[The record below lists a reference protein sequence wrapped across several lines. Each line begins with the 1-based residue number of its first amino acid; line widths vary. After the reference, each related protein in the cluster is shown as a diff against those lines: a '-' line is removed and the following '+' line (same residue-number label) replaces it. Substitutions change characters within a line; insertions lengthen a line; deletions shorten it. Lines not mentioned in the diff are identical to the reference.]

1 MRPKIVPI
9 VLLLIVIAI
18 VGISNHSRKKSKLP
32 LIDPISVSSSA
43 TMAEK
48 LTAIDHWLL
57 ALSKK
62 RKFNGAIL
70 ISKDNKPDLMK
81 TYGYQDLE
89 REKLLTHQSSFR
101 LGSVSKQ
108 FTAMALMILN
118 NQGKLKYDDSVQ
130 KYLPSFPYRD
140 VSIRHLL
147 THTSGIADYMNLALK
162 EYFSLFTK
170 IGFYMNQSMVNL
182 FYNGEPSEYKDHYT
196 ILTSNDV
203 LNMVGKYSE
212 KRLFL
217 AGEKY
222 VYSNT
227 GYVILSLV
235 VEAVSG
241 QTFESFLDKEI
252 FVPLN
257 MENSSF
263 WNLFTKQ
270 GKLSNRVQGTNGK
283 RLNDYSW
290 MDGVSGDGSVFLS
303 IEDFLK
309 WDRALKNHTL
319 ISRSKFDKALVPFV
333 SSKGDTTFYGF
344 GWSLSKEGTSI
355 SHGGSWLGAV
365 TYIYRKLDTDAMFVL
380 LESSTSKYS
389 YAIRKEIQRVLNKTE
404 PHMFSWDQIVVPNF

>member
-1 MRPKIVPI
+1 MRPRIVPM
-9 VLLLIVIAI
+9 VLLLMVISI

-81 TYGYQDLE
+81 TYGYQDFK

-118 NQGKLKYDDSVQ
+118 NQGKLQYDDSVQ
-130 KYLPSFPYRD
+130 KYLPSFPYHD

-203 LNMVGKYSE
+203 LNMIGKYSE

-235 VEAVSG
+235 VEAISG
-241 QTFESFLDKEI
+241 QTFESFLDREI

-263 WNLFTKQ
+263 WNLFTKP
-270 GKLSNRVQGTNGK
+270 GKLSNRVQGTNRK

-319 ISRSKFDKALVPFV
+319 IPRSKFDKALVPFV

-404 PHMFSWDQIVVPNF
+404 PHMFSWEQIVVPNF

>member
-1 MRPKIVPI
+1 MRPRIVPI
-9 VLLLIVIAI
+9 ILLFMVIAI
-18 VGISNHSRKKSKLP
+18 VGISNHSRKKSKLE

-43 TMAEK
+43 TMEEK
-48 LTAIDHWLL
+48 LRSIDRRLL

-62 RKFNGAIL
+62 KRFNGAIL
-70 ISKDNKPDLMK
+70 VSKDNKPDLMK
-81 TYGYQDLE
+81 TYGYQDFK

-108 FTAMALMILN
+108 FTAMAIMILN

-130 KYLPSFPYRD
+130 KYLPSFPYSD
-140 VSIRHLL
+140 VSILHLL

-182 FYNGEPSEYKDHYT
+182 FYDGEPSEYKDHYT

-203 LNMVGKYSE
+203 LNMIGKYRE
-212 KRLFL
+212 RRLFL

-263 WNLFTKQ
+263 WNLFTLP
-270 GKLSNRVQGTNGK
+270 GKLSNRVEGTNGK

-309 WDRALKNHTL
+309 WDKALKNHTL
-319 ISRSKFDKALVPFV
+319 IPRSKFDKALVPFV

-380 LESSTSKYS
+380 LESSASKYS

-404 PHMFSWDQIVVPNF
+404 PQMFLWEQIVVPNF

>member
-1 MRPKIVPI
+1 MRPRIVPI

-18 VGISNHSRKKSKLP
+18 VGISNHSTKKSKLP

-81 TYGYQDLE
+81 TYGYQDFK

-118 NQGKLKYDDSVQ
+118 NQGKLQYDDSVQ
-130 KYLPSFPYRD
+130 KYLPSFPYHD

-196 ILTSNDV
+196 ILTSKDV

-217 AGEKY
+217 AGGKY

-241 QTFESFLDKEI
+241 QTFESFLDREI

-263 WNLFTKQ
+263 WNLFTKP
-270 GKLSNRVQGTNGK
+270 GKISNRVQGTNGK

-319 ISRSKFDKALVPFV
+319 IPRSKFDKGLVPFV

-344 GWSLSKEGTSI
+344 GWSLSKEGTSM

-404 PHMFSWDQIVVPNF
+404 PHMFSWDQKVVPNF

>member
-1 MRPKIVPI
+1 MRYRIVPI
-9 VLLLIVIAI
+9 VLLFIIITI
-18 VGISNHSRKKSKLP
+18 VGTSNYSSKKSKLP

-43 TMAEK
+43 TMSEK
-48 LTAIDHWLL
+48 LRSIDRWLL

-70 ISKDNKPDLMK
+70 ISKDNKPGLMK
-81 TYGYQDLE
+81 TYGYQDFE
-89 REKLLTHQSSFR
+89 REKHLTHQSSFR

-118 NQGKLKYDDSVQ
+118 NQGKLKYDEPVQ
-130 KYLPSFPYRD
+130 KYLPSFPYHD

-147 THTSGIADYMNLALK
+147 THTSGIADYMDLALK
-162 EYFSLFTK
+162 EYFSLFAK
-170 IGFYMNQSMVNL
+170 IEFYMNQSMVNL
-182 FYNGEPSEYKDHYT
+182 FYNGMPSEYKNHYT
-196 ILTSNDV
+196 ILTSEDV
-203 LNMVGKYSE
+203 LNMVGKYRE

-217 AGEKY
+217 SGEKY
-222 VYSNT
+222 LYSNT

-252 FVPLN
+252 FIPLD

-263 WNLFTKQ
+263 WNLFTKPD
-270 GKLSNRVQGTNGK
+270 KLSNRVQGTNGK

-290 MDGVSGDGSVFLS
+290 MDGVSGDGAVFLS

-309 WDRALKNHTL
+309 WDKALKKNSL
-319 ISRSKFDKALVPFV
+319 VPQSEFDKALVPFI
-333 SSKGDTTFYGF
+333 SSKGDTTYYGF
-344 GWSLSKEGTSI
+344 GWSLSKKGTSI

-404 PHMFSWDQIVVPNF
+404 PHMFLWDQIVVPNF

>member
-1 MRPKIVPI
+1 MRPRTLPI

-18 VGISNHSRKKSKLP
+18 VGISNHSTKKSKLP

-48 LTAIDHWLL
+48 LTAIDYWLL

-81 TYGYQDLE
+81 TYGYQDME

-130 KYLPSFPYRD
+130 KYLPSFPYSD
-140 VSIRHLL
+140 VRIRHLL

-217 AGEKY
+217 AGGKY

-241 QTFESFLDKEI
+241 QTFESFLDREI

-263 WNLFTKQ
+263 WNLFTKP

-303 IEDFLK
+303 IEDCLK

-319 ISRSKFDKALVPFV
+319 IPRSKFNKALVPFV

-344 GWSLSKEGTSI
+344 GWSLSKQGTSI

-404 PHMFSWDQIVVPNF
+404 PHMFSWEQIVVPTF

>member
-1 MRPKIVPI
+1 MRPRTLPI

-43 TMAEK
+43 TMEEK
-48 LTAIDHWLL
+48 LRSIDRWLL

-62 RKFNGAIL
+62 KRFNGAIL

-81 TYGYQDLE
+81 AYGYQDFK

-118 NQGKLKYDDSVQ
+118 NEGKLKYDDSVQ

-182 FYNGEPSEYKDHYT
+182 FYDGEPSEYKDHYT

-203 LNMVGKYSE
+203 LNMIGKYRE
-212 KRLFL
+212 RRLFSCF
-217 AGEKY
+217 
-222 VYSNT
+222 SN
-227 GYVILSLV
+227 
-235 VEAVSG
+235 
-241 QTFESFLDKEI
+241 
-252 FVPLN
+252 
-257 MENSSF
+257 
-263 WNLFTKQ
+263 
-270 GKLSNRVQGTNGK
+270 
-283 RLNDYSW
+283 
-290 MDGVSGDGSVFLS
+290 
-303 IEDFLK
+303 
-309 WDRALKNHTL
+309 DR
-319 ISRSKFDKALVPFV
+319 
-333 SSKGDTTFYGF
+333 
-344 GWSLSKEGTSI
+344 
-355 SHGGSWLGAV
+355 
-365 TYIYRKLDTDAMFVL
+365 
-380 LESSTSKYS
+380 
-389 YAIRKEIQRVLNKTE
+389 IR
-404 PHMFSWDQIVVPNF
+404 H

>member
-1 MRPKIVPI
+1 MRPRIVPI

-81 TYGYQDLE
+81 TYGYQDFK

-212 KRLFL
+212 KRLFV
-217 AGEKY
+217 AGGKY

-241 QTFESFLDKEI
+241 QTFESFLDREI

-263 WNLFTKQ
+263 WNLFTKP

-319 ISRSKFDKALVPFV
+319 IPRYKFDKALVPFV

>member
-1 MRPKIVPI
+1 MRPRIVPI

-18 VGISNHSRKKSKLP
+18 VGISNHSTKKSKLP

-89 REKLLTHQSSFR
+89 REKPLTHQSSFR

-130 KYLPSFPYRD
+130 KYLPSFPYSD
-140 VSIRHLL
+140 VSILHLL

-217 AGEKY
+217 AGGKY

-241 QTFESFLDKEI
+241 QTFESFLDREI

-263 WNLFTKQ
+263 WNLFTKP

-303 IEDFLK
+303 IDDFLK

-319 ISRSKFDKALVPFV
+319 IPRSKFDKALVPFV

-344 GWSLSKEGTSI
+344 GWSLSKQGTSI

-404 PHMFSWDQIVVPNF
+404 PHMFSWEQIVVPTF

>member
-1 MRPKIVPI
+1 MRPRIVPI

-18 VGISNHSRKKSKLP
+18 VGISNHSTKKSKLP

-48 LTAIDHWLL
+48 LTAIDYWLL

-217 AGEKY
+217 AGGKY

-241 QTFESFLDKEI
+241 QTFESFLDREI

-263 WNLFTKQ
+263 WNLFTKP

-319 ISRSKFDKALVPFV
+319 IPRSKFDKALVPFV

-344 GWSLSKEGTSI
+344 GWSLSKQGTSI

-404 PHMFSWDQIVVPNF
+404 PHMFSWEQIVVPNF

>member
-1 MRPKIVPI
+1 MRPRIVPI
-9 VLLLIVIAI
+9 VLLFMVIAI

-43 TMAEK
+43 TMEEK
-48 LTAIDHWLL
+48 LRSIDRWLL

-62 RKFNGAIL
+62 KRFNGAIL

-81 TYGYQDLE
+81 TYGYQDFK

-108 FTAMALMILN
+108 FTAMAIMILN

-130 KYLPSFPYRD
+130 KYLPSFPYSD
-140 VSIRHLL
+140 VSILHLL

-182 FYNGEPSEYKDHYT
+182 FYDGEPSEYKDHYT

-203 LNMVGKYSE
+203 LNMIGKYRE
-212 KRLFL
+212 RRLFL

-241 QTFESFLDKEI
+241 ETFESFLDKEI
-252 FVPLN
+252 FIPLN

-309 WDRALKNHTL
+309 WDKALKNHTL
-319 ISRSKFDKALVPFV
+319 IPRSKFDKALVPFV
-333 SSKGDTTFYGF
+333 LSKGDTTFYGF
-344 GWSLSKEGTSI
+344 GWSLSKQGTSI
-355 SHGGSWLGAV
+355 SLGGSWLGAV

-404 PHMFSWDQIVVPNF
+404 PHMFLWEQIVIPNF

>member
-1 MRPKIVPI
+1 MRPRTLPI
-9 VLLLIVIAI
+9 VLLFMVIAI

-81 TYGYQDLE
+81 TYGYQDFK

-108 FTAMALMILN
+108 FTAMAIMILN

-130 KYLPSFPYRD
+130 KYLPSFPYSD
-140 VSIRHLL
+140 VRIRHLL

-217 AGEKY
+217 AGGKY

-263 WNLFTKQ
+263 WNLFTKP

-290 MDGVSGDGSVFLS
+290 MDGVSGVGSVFLS

-319 ISRSKFDKALVPFV
+319 IPRSKFDIQCHLSYEVVLKIELLVL
-333 SSKGDTTFYGF
+333 Y
-344 GWSLSKEGTSI
+344 
-355 SHGGSWLGAV
+355 
-365 TYIYRKLDTDAMFVL
+365 
-380 LESSTSKYS
+380 
-389 YAIRKEIQRVLNKTE
+389 
-404 PHMFSWDQIVVPNF
+404 

>member
-1 MRPKIVPI
+1 MRPRIVPI
-9 VLLLIVIAI
+9 VLLFIVIAI

-43 TMAEK
+43 TMEEK
-48 LTAIDHWLL
+48 LRSIDRWLL

-62 RKFNGAIL
+62 KRFNGAIL

-81 TYGYQDLE
+81 TYGYQDFK

-108 FTAMALMILN
+108 FTAMAIMILN

-130 KYLPSFPYRD
+130 KYLPSFPYSD
-140 VSIRHLL
+140 VSILHLL

-182 FYNGEPSEYKDHYT
+182 FYDGEPSEYKDHYT

-203 LNMVGKYSE
+203 LNMIGKYRE
-212 KRLFL
+212 RRLFL

-263 WNLFTKQ
+263 WNLFTLP

-344 GWSLSKEGTSI
+344 GWSLSKEGTSM

-404 PHMFSWDQIVVPNF
+404 PHMFLWDQIVVRNF

>member
-1 MRPKIVPI
+1 MRPRIVPI
-9 VLLLIVIAI
+9 VLLFMVIAI

-43 TMAEK
+43 TMEEK
-48 LTAIDHWLL
+48 LRSIDRWLL

-62 RKFNGAIL
+62 KRFNGAIL

-81 TYGYQDLE
+81 TYGYQDFK

-108 FTAMALMILN
+108 FTAMAIMILN

-130 KYLPSFPYRD
+130 KYLPSFPYSD
-140 VSIRHLL
+140 VSILHLL

-182 FYNGEPSEYKDHYT
+182 FYDGEPSEYKDHYT

-203 LNMVGKYSE
+203 LNMIGKYRE
-212 KRLFL
+212 RRLFL

-227 GYVILSLV
+227 GYVILSLI

-252 FVPLN
+252 FIPLN

-263 WNLFTKQ
+263 WNLFTLP
-270 GKLSNRVQGTNGK
+270 GKLSNRVEGTNGK

-319 ISRSKFDKALVPFV
+319 IPQSKFDKALVPFV

-404 PHMFSWDQIVVPNF
+404 PHMFLWEQIVIPNF

>member
-1 MRPKIVPI
+1 M
-9 VLLLIVIAI
+9 VIAI

-43 TMAEK
+43 TMEEK
-48 LTAIDHWLL
+48 LRSIDRWLL

-62 RKFNGAIL
+62 KRFNGAIL

-81 TYGYQDLE
+81 TYGYQDFK

-108 FTAMALMILN
+108 FTAMAIMILN

-130 KYLPSFPYRD
+130 KYLPSFPYSD
-140 VSIRHLL
+140 VSILHLL

-182 FYNGEPSEYKDHYT
+182 FYDGEPSEYKDHYT

-203 LNMVGKYSE
+203 LNMIGKYRE
-212 KRLFL
+212 RRLFL

-263 WNLFTKQ
+263 WNLFTLP
-270 GKLSNRVQGTNGK
+270 GKLSNRVEGTNGK

-319 ISRSKFDKALVPFV
+319 IPQSKFDKALVPFV

-404 PHMFSWDQIVVPNF
+404 PHMFLWDQIVVPNF

>member
-1 MRPKIVPI
+1 MRPRIVPI
-9 VLLLIVIAI
+9 VLLFIVIAI

-43 TMAEK
+43 TMEEK
-48 LTAIDHWLL
+48 LRSIDRWLL

-62 RKFNGAIL
+62 KRFNGAIL

-81 TYGYQDLE
+81 AYGYQDFK

-108 FTAMALMILN
+108 FTAMAIMILN

-130 KYLPSFPYRD
+130 KYLPSFPYSD
-140 VSIRHLL
+140 VSILHLL

-241 QTFESFLDKEI
+241 QTFESFLDREI

-263 WNLFTKQ
+263 WNYLQSLVNSLIECKVQT
-270 GKLSNRVQGTNGK
+270 GKGLMIILG
-283 RLNDYSW
+283 W
-290 MDGVSGDGSVFLS
+290 M
-303 IEDFLK
+303 
-309 WDRALKNHTL
+309 AY
-319 ISRSKFDKALVPFV
+319 LVMDLYF
-333 SSKGDTTFYGF
+333 
-344 GWSLSKEGTSI
+344 
-355 SHGGSWLGAV
+355 
-365 TYIYRKLDTDAMFVL
+365 
-380 LESSTSKYS
+380 
-389 YAIRKEIQRVLNKTE
+389 
-404 PHMFSWDQIVVPNF
+404 

>member
-1 MRPKIVPI
+1 MRPRTLPI
-9 VLLLIVIAI
+9 VLLFMVIAI

-43 TMAEK
+43 TMEK
-48 LTAIDHWLL
+48 KLRSIDRWLL

-62 RKFNGAIL
+62 KRFNGAIL

-81 TYGYQDLE
+81 TYGYQDFK

-108 FTAMALMILN
+108 FTAMAIMILN

-182 FYNGEPSEYKDHYT
+182 FYDGEPSEYKDHYT

-203 LNMVGKYSE
+203 LNMIGKYRE
-212 KRLFL
+212 RRLFL

-263 WNLFTKQ
+263 WNLFTLP

-344 GWSLSKEGTSI
+344 GWSLSKEGTSM

-404 PHMFSWDQIVVPNF
+404 PHMFLWDQIVVPNF

>member
-1 MRPKIVPI
+1 MRPRIVPI

-43 TMAEK
+43 TMEEK
-48 LTAIDHWLL
+48 LRSIDRWLL

-62 RKFNGAIL
+62 KRFNGAIL

-81 TYGYQDLE
+81 TYGYQDFK

-130 KYLPSFPYRD
+130 KYLPSFPYSD
-140 VSIRHLL
+140 VSILHLL

-203 LNMVGKYSE
+203 LNMIGKYRE
-212 KRLFL
+212 RRLFL

-319 ISRSKFDKALVPFV
+319 IPRSKFDKALVPFV

-344 GWSLSKEGTSI
+344 GWSLSKQGTSI

-404 PHMFSWDQIVVPNF
+404 PHMFSWEQIVVPNF

>member
-1 MRPKIVPI
+1 MRPRTLPI
-9 VLLLIVIAI
+9 VLLLMVIAI

-32 LIDPISVSSSA
+32 LIDPISISSSA

-70 ISKDNKPDLMK
+70 ISKDHKPDLMK
-81 TYGYQDLE
+81 TYGYQDFK

-108 FTAMALMILN
+108 FTAMAIMILN

-130 KYLPSFPYRD
+130 KYLPSFPYSD
-140 VSIRHLL
+140 VSILHLL

-182 FYNGEPSEYKDHYT
+182 FYDGEPSEYKDHYT

-203 LNMVGKYSE
+203 LNMIGKYRE
-212 KRLFL
+212 RRLFL

-263 WNLFTKQ
+263 WNLFTLP
-270 GKLSNRVQGTNGK
+270 GKLSNRVEGTNGK

-319 ISRSKFDKALVPFV
+319 IPRSKFDKALVPFV
-333 SSKGDTTFYGF
+333 
-344 GWSLSKEGTSI
+344 
-355 SHGGSWLGAV
+355 
-365 TYIYRKLDTDAMFVL
+365 
-380 LESSTSKYS
+380 
-389 YAIRKEIQRVLNKTE
+389 
-404 PHMFSWDQIVVPNF
+404 

>member
-1 MRPKIVPI
+1 MRPRIVPM
-9 VLLLIVIAI
+9 VLLLMVISI

-81 TYGYQDLE
+81 TYGYQDFK

-130 KYLPSFPYRD
+130 KYLPSFPYSD
-140 VSIRHLL
+140 VRIRHLL

-203 LNMVGKYSE
+203 LNMIGKYRE
-212 KRLFL
+212 RRLFL

-235 VEAVSG
+235 IEAASG

-252 FVPLN
+252 FLPLN

-263 WNLFTKQ
+263 WNLFTKP
-270 GKLSNRVQGTNGK
+270 GKRFNRVQGTNGK

-319 ISRSKFDKALVPFV
+319 IPRSKFNKALVPFV

-355 SHGGSWLGAV
+355 SHGGSLLGAV
-365 TYIYRKLDTDAMFVL
+365 TYIYRKIDTDAMFVL

-404 PHMFSWDQIVVPNF
+404 PHMFSWEQIVVPNF